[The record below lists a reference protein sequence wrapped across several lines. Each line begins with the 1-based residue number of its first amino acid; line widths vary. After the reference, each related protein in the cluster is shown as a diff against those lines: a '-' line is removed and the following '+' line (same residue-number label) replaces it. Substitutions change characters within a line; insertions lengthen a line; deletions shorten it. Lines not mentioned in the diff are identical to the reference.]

1 VDFKIPVSIANDLAM
16 QSEAG
21 AKENLDKTILLVDD
35 DIELLCSIAEQLRS
49 LGYSVVD
56 HFDALDALECFR
68 QNAEINCVL
77 TDIDMP
83 GDDGHNESYVA

>member
-1 VDFKIPVSIANDLAM
+1 M